1 MVCPKLV
8 HGDCKIN
15 KEVCKQPY
23 KIKMIDFKACA
34 IYKRAA
40 KKTSAA
46 KKKTVKKKSIKKKV
60 THRKVAK
67 KKNRKK

>member
-23 KIKMIDFKACA
+23 KLKMIDFKACV

-40 KKTSAA
+40 KKTSAT
-46 KKKTVKKKSIKKKV
+46 KKKTVKKKIVKKAVHRKTVKKKS
-60 THRKVAK
+60 K
-67 KKNRKK
+67 KR

>member
-8 HGDCKIN
+8 HGDCKIT

-34 IYKRAA
+34 VYKRAA

-46 KKKTVKKKSIKKKV
+46 KKKTIKKAVHRKTVKKKGKK
-60 THRKVAK
+60 R
-67 KKNRKK
+67 

>member
-8 HGDCKIN
+8 HGDCKIT

-34 IYKRAA
+34 IYKKAA
-40 KKTSAA
+40 KKTSTA
-46 KKKTVKKKSIKKKV
+46 KKKTVKKKTVKKAVHRKAVKKKG
-60 THRKVAK
+60 K
-67 KKNRKK
+67 KR

>member
-1 MVCPKLV
+1 MVCPKLI
-8 HGDCKIN
+8 HGDCRIT

-34 IYKRAA
+34 IYNRAA

-46 KKKTVKKKSIKKKV
+46 KKKSAKKKIVKKKIVHRKAVKKKG
-60 THRKVAK
+60 K
-67 KKNRKK
+67 KR